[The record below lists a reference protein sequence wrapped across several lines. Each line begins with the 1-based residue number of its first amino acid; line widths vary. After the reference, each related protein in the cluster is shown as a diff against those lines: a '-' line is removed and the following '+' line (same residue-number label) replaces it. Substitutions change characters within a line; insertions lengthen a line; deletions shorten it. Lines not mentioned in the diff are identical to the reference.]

1 MNITKE
7 TTMKIDN
14 HEKALIFWLGMVG
27 IAFASIIIGMEVG
40 EWFGNFFGLSA

>member
-1 MNITKE
+1 
-7 TTMKIDN
+7 MKIDN

-40 EWFGNFFGLSA
+40 EWFGKGLSSKKVNFFFRV